1 MVSFHK
7 QSIYL
12 SIVLLTLL
20 LGVIGWSF
28 PEWMEETQYFFLGI
42 LVLLIGLPHGATDY
56 LLFRRLHGPKL
67 TRRQIF
73 KFFFFYL
80 SAVLVYLLAWIWLP
94 VPALFIFLI
103 ISAYHFGQS
112 NWEYLRLPRG
122 LEVTLNLSWGA
133 FALGGAL
140 FWHWEESRMI
150 ITQLVGSLPDWSNA
164 DLNIAQW
171 VLLALNVFLI
181 VGLRLSRHI
190 NNRQLFREFIS
201 LGALSFMFLHTP
213 LLVGFAIY
221 FSLWHSLSA
230 LLTQV
235 AFFRKK
241 WPAFTLVHYYR
252 QAAPF
257 TLLSVAGLLALVFG
271 QALFFADVSLVS
283 LFFILIACI
292 TLPHILLVEEL
303 YK

>member
-7 QSIYL
+7 QNIYL

-20 LGVIGWSF
+20 LGVIGWRF
-28 PEWMEETQYFFLGI
+28 PEWMEQAQYFFLVI
-42 LVLLIGLPHGATDY
+42 LVVLIGLPHGATDY

-67 TRRQIF
+67 TRKQILR
-73 KFFFFYL
+73 FFLFYL
-80 SAVLVYLLAWIWLP
+80 SAVLFYLLAWIWLP
-94 VPALFIFLI
+94 VPALFLFLI

-122 LEVTLNLSWGA
+122 LEISLNLSWGT

-140 FWHWEESRMI
+140 FWHWEESSRV
-150 ITQLVGSLPDWSNA
+150 ITQLVGTLPDWSNA
-164 DLNIAQW
+164 ALNNVQW
-171 VLLALNVFLI
+171 VLLALNVLLI
-181 VGLRLSRHI
+181 AGLRFSSYI
-190 NNRQLFREFIS
+190 NNRQLFREYIS

-213 LLVGFAIY
+213 MLVGFAIY
-221 FSLWHSLSA
+221 FTLWHSLSA

-235 AFFRKK
+235 AFFQKK
-241 WPAFTLVHYYR
+241 WPAFTLLHYYQ

-257 TLLSVAGLLALVFG
+257 TLLALVGLLVLVFG
-271 QALFFADVSLVS
+271 QALFFANISLVS